1 MVRPFIDAGVGPNAG
16 TAEVSGERDCMT
28 VADIRY
34 ARLGYV
40 AINVTDLNRSADF
53 YETIVGLSIEERTAE
68 AVFLRCSDKHHDIML
83 LPASEPGLKRVGWQM
98 ESEQALSALE
108 AHMAR
113 IGSAIVEVSP
123 DETASLSIGRALRVT
138 EASTGTTFE
147 FYVDM
152 TPASSDWQPTH
163 TKIARLGHL
172 VIGSPDPQAMRRF
185 MIDELNFRVSD
196 QIDEMVTFMRCF
208 PNPYHHSFGVGASSK
223 PVLNHV
229 NFMVSE
235 IDDIGKGHNRV
246 RAAGSEVVFGPGR
259 HPPSD
264 SIFLYFLDPDGI
276 TLEYSFGMEEF
287 DEIGAR
293 DPRMLPKGGESVDYW
308 GGSPSSGFGKIGA
321 IERMDAAGA

>member
-1 MVRPFIDAGVGPNAG
+1 MA
-16 TAEVSGERDCMT
+16 VS
-28 VADIRY
+28 DIRY

-40 AINVTDLNRSADF
+40 AINVTDLDRSAEF
-53 YETIVGLSIEERTAE
+53 YETTVGLTLEERTDD
-68 AVFLRCSDKHHDIML
+68 AVFLRCSDNHHDIML
-83 LPASEPGLKRVGWQM
+83 VPSSEPGLKRVGWQM
-98 ESEQALSALE
+98 ESERALQAVE
-108 AHMAR
+108 AHLAE
-113 IGSAIVEVSP
+113 IGREVVEVDA
-123 DETASLSIGRALRVT
+123 DEQASLSISRAIRAT
-138 EASTGTTFE
+138 EPSTGTTFE

-152 TPASSDWQPTH
+152 APAASGWQPTH

-172 VIGSPDPQAMRRF
+172 VLGSPEPAATRRF
-185 MIDELNFRVSD
+185 MMEELNFRVSD

-208 PNPYHHSFGVGASSK
+208 PNPYHHSLGIGASPK
-223 PVLNHV
+223 PSLNHV

-287 DEIGAR
+287 EEVGAR
-293 DPRMLPKGGESVDYW
+293 DPRTLPMGIDAVDYW
-308 GGSPSSGFGKIGA
+308 GGRPTPGFGKIGV

>member
-1 MVRPFIDAGVGPNAG
+1 MAVD
-16 TAEVSGERDCMT
+16 
-28 VADIRY
+28 DIRY

-40 AINVTDLNRSADF
+40 AINVTDLDRSADF
-53 YETIVGLSIEERTAE
+53 YERTVGLTCEERTDD
-68 AVFLRCSDKHHDIML
+68 AVFLRCSDNHHDIML
-83 LPASEPGLKRVGWQM
+83 AAASEPGLKRVGWQM
-98 ESEQALSALE
+98 ESERALTALE
-108 AHMAR
+108 AHLGA
-113 IGSAIVEVSP
+113 IGCAVVEVGAA
-123 DETASLSIGRALRVT
+123 ELASLSISRAIRMT
-138 EASTGTTFE
+138 EPTTGTSFE

-152 TPASSDWQPTH
+152 VPASSGWQPTH

-172 VIGSPDPQAMRRF
+172 VIGSPDAGATRRF
-185 MIDELNFRVSD
+185 MIDALNFRVSD

-208 PNPYHHSFGVGASSK
+208 PNPYHHSLGVGASSK

-246 RAAGSEVVFGPGR
+246 RAAGSEIVFGPGR

-287 DEIGAR
+287 DEVGAR
-293 DPRMLPKGGESVDYW
+293 DPRILPMGVESVDYW
-308 GGSPSSGFGKIGA
+308 GGSPTPGFGKIGV
-321 IERMDAAGA
+321 IERMEAAGA

>member
-1 MVRPFIDAGVGPNAG
+1 MAID
-16 TAEVSGERDCMT
+16 
-28 VADIRY
+28 DIRY

-40 AINVTDLNRSADF
+40 AINVTDLDRSATF
-53 YETIVGLSIEERTAE
+53 YEKTVGLTLEERTAD
-68 AVFLRCSDKHHDIML
+68 AVFLRCSENHHDIML
-83 LPASEPGLKRVGWQM
+83 AAASEPGLKRVGWQM
-98 ESEQALSALE
+98 ESERALKALE
-108 AHMAR
+108 THLAE
-113 IGSAIVEVSP
+113 IGCAVVQVSAAEA
-123 DETASLSIGRALRVT
+123 ASLSISRAVRMT
-138 EASTGTTFE
+138 EPSTGATFE

-152 TPASSDWQPTH
+152 MPAASSWQPAH

-172 VIGSPDPQAMRRF
+172 VIGSPDSAAMRRF
-185 MIDELNFRVSD
+185 MIEQLNFRVSD
-196 QIDEMVTFMRCF
+196 QIDEMITFMRCF
-208 PNPYHHSFGVGASSK
+208 PNPYHHSLGLGASSK

-287 DEIGAR
+287 AEVGAR
-293 DPRMLPKGGESVDYW
+293 DARTLPKGGESVDYW
-308 GGSPSSGFGKIGA
+308 GGSPTPGFGKIGT
-321 IERMDAAGA
+321 IEQMDATGA